1 MTFLSHSADRARSP
15 NRRLRDKFV
24 QDAAATLCFVL
35 AVGFAAAL
43 VFGFLGH

>member
-15 NRRLRDKFV
+15 NRRLRAKLV
-24 QDAAATLCFVL
+24 QDMTATLCFIL
-35 AVGFAAAL
+35 AIGFAAAL

>member
-1 MTFLSHSADRARSP
+1 MTFLSHSADRARP
-15 NRRLRDKFV
+15 NRRLRVKLV
-24 QDAAATLCFVL
+24 QDLTAILCFVL